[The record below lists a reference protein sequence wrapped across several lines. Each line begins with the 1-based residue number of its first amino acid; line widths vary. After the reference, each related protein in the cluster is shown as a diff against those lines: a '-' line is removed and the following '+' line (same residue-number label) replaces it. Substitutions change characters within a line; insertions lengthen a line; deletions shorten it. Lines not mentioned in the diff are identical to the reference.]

1 MNKSSEQ
8 SWFCNKAH
16 RKIYGVCAGL
26 AVCYQQPIWM
36 MRLFA
41 VALLFVFPMVTL
53 VAYLIAAFL
62 LPDRYHL

>member
-26 AVCYQQPIWM
+26 AACYEQPIWV
-36 MRLFA
+36 MRLLA
-41 VALLFVFPMVTL
+41 IALLFVFPVAAIIGYL
-53 VAYLIAAFL
+53 VAAFL
-62 LPDRYHL
+62 LPDRYHP